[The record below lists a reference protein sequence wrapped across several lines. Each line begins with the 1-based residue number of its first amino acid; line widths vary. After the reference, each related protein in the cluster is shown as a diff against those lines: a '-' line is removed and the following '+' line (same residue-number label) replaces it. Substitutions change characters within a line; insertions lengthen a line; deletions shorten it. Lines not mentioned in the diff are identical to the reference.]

1 MFTGFYFRTRLRVL
15 FCFVLFLSRWVGERY
30 RYLYMRRSL
39 FERERRVVT
48 FVFFSWRLFVDV
60 AVLRYP
66 G

>member
-1 MFTGFYFRTRLRVL
+1 MFF
-15 FCFVLFLSRWVGERY
+15 FLSGWVVERY
-30 RYLYMRRSL
+30 RYLYMRRIL

-48 FVFFSWRLFVDV
+48 FVFFFCCLFVDI